1 MDVELK
7 TFEQKEEYHK
17 WRQGQM
23 NLSLV
28 ELAKGPNCG
37 FHCVGT
43 DYEFSCGCSS
53 CGKATPWVDGEITR
67 RMLLPK
73 EHPIHISEEGVRFIE
88 GNRDSESGF
97 LRADGCILPRK
108 WRPEECLRVVC
119 NRLERLRNN

>member
-1 MDVELK
+1 MGIELK
-7 TFEQKEEYHK
+7 TFEQKERYRK
-17 WRQGQM
+17 WRRKQT
-23 NLSLV
+23 NLPLEELV
-28 ELAKGPNCG
+28 KELNCG
-37 FHCVGT
+37 LHCIGT

-97 LRADGCILPRK
+97 LRANGCILPRE